1 MIVVECVFFS
11 LFPITLAVY
20 LKKTVPFY
28 IKKDKM
34 LLIIICINHLNLHIF
49 FSFKI

>member
-1 MIVVECVFFS
+1 MIVVECFS

-28 IKKDKM
+28 IKKEKGY
-34 LLIIICINHLNLHIF
+34 
-49 FSFKI
+49 